1 MFQRGKNKDET
12 RRGSGLSLHIRFNIK
27 APHMHAFATHKPC
40 VLYSH
45 TPSPTM
51 ASTRWVGS
59 RGDHR
64 RSLWHDDGSNHNR
77 RRGQRDLELSA
88 LDHARRN
95 DYLHLHA
102 RGRRYADG
110 FARVNSRGHR
120 H

>member
-1 MFQRGKNKDET
+1 MFQKGKKDET
-12 RRGSGLSLHIRFNIK
+12 PRRGISPHMRFNIE

-40 VLYSH
+40 VLYSP

-51 ASTRWVGS
+51 ASARWVGS